1 MKTREILA
9 IAFAALIVLGSCSKE
24 VERRPNSDFS
34 STTASVSCI
43 DAATSEK
50 DCGTEAITE
59 LQVIEKAT
67 TTTTTTTDTTSTR
80 ADTSSLPEEII
91 PETST
96 APQDT
101 APAEDY
107 SEPRDNTPEE
117 PSENHDSSSEN
128 DDNNDDYNRY
138 MYKPSTHYVHR
149 ATCHWVD
156 DTCYEIETTEGL
168 EVRLC
173 TECNPDIEVKKE
185 YKEKKKKKKK
195 NSVPETNPDTDTY
208 ENAWPVDKR
217 LNPQKGTIEG
227 PSGKET
233 YYNLDMSGVISI
245 MRNMGFSAKD
255 YPYWVR
261 DDGCKMLGNYIMVA
275 ANLDLRPRGSTI
287 ATSLGTGL
295 VCDTGGFAYYNQTQL
310 DIATTW

>member
-1 MKTREILA
+1 MKTREIMA
-9 IAFAALIVLGSCSKE
+9 IAITAIVVLAGCTKE

-43 DAATSEK
+43 DAVSSEK
-50 DCGTEAITE
+50 DCGTEVSTE
-59 LQVIEKAT
+59 LQVIEKIT
-67 TTTTTTTDTTSTR
+67 TTTSVLEKETN
-80 ADTSSLPEEII
+80 SLPDEII
-91 PETST
+91 PETT
-96 APQDT
+96 TVPQESIPSD
-101 APAEDY
+101 DY
-107 SEPRDNTPEE
+107 YEEPEE
-117 PSENHDSSSEN
+117 TTPTEPTDSQNDSSEDNSKTDT
-128 DDNNDDYNRY
+128 DDNYNRY

-156 DTCYEIETTEGL
+156 DTCYEIETTDGL

-185 YKEKKKKKKK
+185 YKEKKKKKK

-245 MRNMGFSAKD
+245 MRNMGFSEKD

-275 ANLDLRPRGSTI
+275 ANLNLRPRGTTI

-295 VCDTGGFAYYNQTQL
+295 VCDTGGFAAYNQTQL
-310 DIATTW
+310 DIAVTWN